1 MAEGKQFRD
10 AGHFTEAIQSYAR
23 AAAIARNEKDAAREA
38 RSLVLMSAAQGLC
51 FQYSAALSSSR
62 LALEAAA
69 KTQNPSLL
77 GSANNNISVVYG
89 QLGDLESAESAAN
102 EAVANFRLAE
112 NQPKVKDSLARAL
125 TNRAS
130 IYFLENRNADGYRD
144 SGEALALGT
153 ATGNLP
159 LQALV
164 WEARGTMLM
173 RESNVAEAQKAFE
186 KEYAIRQKLSDSDG
200 LAITKEHLAELE
212 LKKTTPDCGLALRLI
227 DEAFASQSVAFKM
240 NAQYYP
246 IHIRAKILLQSGEKT
261 KALAEFRRA
270 VVAAD
275 QWRLGALPGDLTNTQ
290 TVASLQDVY
299 ADYAQLAAEISLD
312 TNNRPLANEALEVLA
327 ENRASSLRDQIR
339 LVRSRNL
346 QFPDSY
352 YLKLSQLQSA
362 QAQVTLGQ
370 NTKEDK
376 LQLQRIRAQIADL
389 ENQIG
394 IKPEKFRTDKEKIPR
409 RNSLKDIQAALNRD
423 QALLSISLGKNKSF
437 LWVVTGD
444 KVQLAQIAKESE
456 LKSAADAFSSAVR
469 SSHNWQASADL
480 LGRKLFGSVPSQVWR
495 KPEWLLVS
503 DGPLLS
509 GVPFCALPDLSV
521 EKYRPLIAGHA
532 VRFLP
537 SELLLLSPKSTAA
550 GREFLGIGDPIYN
563 QADSRIVRN
572 PSADAKTISQGAA
585 LARLVG
591 GDQEVRSAAR
601 ESHSP
606 ATTLLMGARAT
617 RDDVQTAIQAQPP
630 EFIHFAVHVVSP
642 PDQPQQAAL
651 ALSLR
656 NGIPELLTPEVIG
669 SFQVPGSLVVMS
681 GCSSDQGRALPGAGL
696 VGLSRAW
703 LVAGA
708 SSVVVSSWPTPD
720 DSGQFF
726 ASFYRQFDQ
735 IKSGSIA
742 QRAAL
747 ALSRTQSDMLNGS
760 GYRTSPAFWGA
771 FAIISKE

>member
-1 MAEGKQFRD
+1 MLEGKKYRD
-10 AGHFTEAIQSYAR
+10 AGRFADAIQAYSR
-23 AAAIARNEKDAAREA
+23 AASIARGEKDATREA

-69 KTQNPSLL
+69 RTQNPFWL
-77 GSANNNISVVYG
+77 GTANSNISAIYG
-89 QLGDLESAESAAN
+89 QLGDWASAELAAN
-102 EAVANFRLAE
+102 EAVANLRSAE
-112 NQPKVKDSLARAL
+112 NQPNFKDYLARAL
-125 TNRAS
+125 ANRAA
-130 IYFLENRNADGYRD
+130 IYFLENRNEDGYRD
-144 SGEALALGT
+144 SAEALGLGT

-173 RESNVAEAQKAFE
+173 RENNVAEAQNAFE
-186 KEYAIRQKLSDSDG
+186 KEYSIRQKLSDTDG

-212 LKKTTPDCGLALRLI
+212 LKKARPDCKMALRLI
-227 DEAFASQSVAFKM
+227 DEAFASHSVSFKT

-261 KALAEFRRA
+261 KALAEFKRA
-270 VVAAD
+270 VTAAD
-275 QWRLGALPGDLTNTQ
+275 QWRLAALPGDLTNTQ

-327 ENRASSLRDQIR
+327 ENRAASLRDQIR
-339 LVRSRNL
+339 LARSRNL

-376 LQLQRIRAQIADL
+376 LQLQRIRVEIADL
-389 ENQIG
+389 ENQNG
-394 IKPEKFRTDKEKIPR
+394 IKPEKFRTDKEKFSR

-423 QALLSISLGKNKSF
+423 QVLLSISLGKTKSF

-456 LKSAADAFSSAVR
+456 LKMASDTFSSAVR
-469 SSHNWQASADL
+469 NSHNWQASADL
-480 LGRKLFGSVPSQVWR
+480 LGRKLFGSVPSQVWK

-521 EKYRPLIAGHA
+521 EKYRPLIAAHA

-537 SELLLLSPKSTAA
+537 SELLLVYPKSRAP
-550 GREFLGIGDPIYN
+550 GQEFLGVGDPIYN

-572 PSADAKTISQGAA
+572 PSADAKTISAGAS

-591 GDQEVRSAAR
+591 GDKEVRSAAR
-601 ESHSP
+601 ASHS
-606 ATTLLMGARAT
+606 ATSTLLMGARAT
-617 RDDVQTAIQAQPP
+617 RDDLQAAIQTQPP

-656 NGIPELLTPEVIG
+656 NGIPELLTPEVVA
-669 SFQVPGSLVVMS
+669 SFRVPGSLVVMS
-681 GCSSDQGRALPGAGL
+681 GCSSDQGKALPGAGL

-703 LVAGA
+703 LLAGA